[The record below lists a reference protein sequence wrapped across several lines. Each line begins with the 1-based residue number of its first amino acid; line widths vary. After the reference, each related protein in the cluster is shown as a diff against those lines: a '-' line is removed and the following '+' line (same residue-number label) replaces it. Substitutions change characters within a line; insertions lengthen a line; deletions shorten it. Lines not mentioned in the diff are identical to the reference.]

1 MAQLGVLS
9 EGVQELYV
17 LTWPPGG
24 ETVDGSVVGHCMI
37 IMRREGGL
45 LLGVPASGFLSP
57 ADLQLAP
64 DQPEEDAVFGPHT
77 TMTVPA
83 VAFDEEDNMAQAGVD
98 LEVLVVDASL
108 KVLPGLVRFE
118 DAVAGDILFPF
129 SEEDPSFMP
138 DAVQLLKFS
147 KEWIGLAGGAGS
159 GVMNFYSADEG
170 DPVKTPRSKAK
181 SKAKEPS
188 KAAPKRSNPQQVAEH
203 IRQLSL
209 MMPMMQEQLSQIQ
222 EEQKR
227 FQEMMDARSTAPP
240 PKASQAPVSMPMQ
253 AFAKMMGSPPR
264 AKVASVPLLPVPS
277 TQRGLNPDS
286 RLSPQEQSEEQTQ
299 QPQEDSLALAVLEQ
313 SRALTSL
320 VSQMQGA
327 DPLLD
332 STSLMTATTSR
343 GSQGREKLQKELA
356 ARSGGFFLAVVQNAY
371 RRMRPASRVPASLEE
386 MAATDFSMVQYL
398 ERFGGYG
405 NARELGI
412 VQYALSFV
420 VDCALRGDLEGVRE
434 HSSLLAVALEQ
445 AAQDQNR
452 WELAFQ
458 LLLLE
463 DPPPQIWSYRQGGA
477 PHTGR
482 ARAFSA
488 LCPQRWASVALA
500 YTKEIDYLQNRRQ
513 EVSKAKAQ
521 PPAQPLQ
528 PQPKKKGKFPRGKP
542 KEEQDQEA
550 G

>member
-129 SEEDPSFMP
+129 SEEDPSLMP
-138 DAVQLLKFS
+138 DVVQLLKFS

-286 RLSPQEQSEEQTQ
+286 RLSRQEQSEEQTQ

-356 ARSGGFFLAVVQNAY
+356 ALSGGFFLAVVQNAY

-412 VQYALSFV
+412 VQYMLSALSSIV
-420 VDCALRGDLEGVRE
+420 L
-434 HSSLLAVALEQ
+434 
-445 AAQDQNR
+445 
-452 WELAFQ
+452 
-458 LLLLE
+458 
-463 DPPPQIWSYRQGGA
+463 
-477 PHTGR
+477 
-482 ARAFSA
+482 
-488 LCPQRWASVALA
+488 
-500 YTKEIDYLQNRRQ
+500 
-513 EVSKAKAQ
+513 
-521 PPAQPLQ
+521 
-528 PQPKKKGKFPRGKP
+528 
-542 KEEQDQEA
+542 
-550 G
+550 

>member
-1 MAQLGVLS
+1 MV
-9 EGVQELYV
+9 
-17 LTWPPGG
+17 
-24 ETVDGSVVGHCMI
+24 
-37 IMRREGGL
+37 
-45 LLGVPASGFLSP
+45 
-57 ADLQLAP
+57 
-64 DQPEEDAVFGPHT
+64 
-77 TMTVPA
+77 
-83 VAFDEEDNMAQAGVD
+83 QAGVD

-277 TQRGLNPDS
+277 TQRGLES
-286 RLSPQEQSEEQTQ
+286 RLKVITSGAVGGADSAAAGGQSCLSSAGAEQSPDQLG
-299 QPQEDSLALAVLEQ
+299 QPDARCGPPFGLNFIDDGDNF
-313 SRALTSL
+313 
-320 VSQMQGA
+320 QGIFKA
-327 DPLLD
+327 
-332 STSLMTATTSR
+332 
-343 GSQGREKLQKELA
+343 GRSCR
-356 ARSGGFFLAVVQNAY
+356 RSWRL
-371 RRMRPASRVPASLEE
+371 
-386 MAATDFSMVQYL
+386 
-398 ERFGGYG
+398 
-405 NARELGI
+405 
-412 VQYALSFV
+412 
-420 VDCALRGDLEGVRE
+420 VRE
-434 HSSLLAVALEQ
+434 ASSLRSFRMHIV
-445 AAQDQNR
+445 
-452 WELAFQ
+452 
-458 LLLLE
+458 
-463 DPPPQIWSYRQGGA
+463 G
-477 PHTGR
+477 
-482 ARAFSA
+482 
-488 LCPQRWASVALA
+488 
-500 YTKEIDYLQNRRQ
+500 
-513 EVSKAKAQ
+513 
-521 PPAQPLQ
+521 
-528 PQPKKKGKFPRGKP
+528 
-542 KEEQDQEA
+542 
-550 G
+550 